1 MGFGF
6 PFFTCKNQNCT
17 KNQSVWLFRLYFGVF
32 SCHRFYITFKST
44 ALWKLSDIKIL
55 PNYSFSREIRGL
67 SDMNFITAWNLTGI
81 IETWYKW
88 LNWLNYFYF
97 FIFMRR
103 GSGGGG
109 GGGGRFTHCSDWLYA
124 FPAIIPRCC
133 TNVNSF
139 FLRTTKLELN

>member
-103 GSGGGG
+103 ESGGRGGGG
-109 GGGGRFTHCSDWLYA
+109 LHIVLIDCMLFQPSFLDVVRMST
-124 FPAIIPRCC
+124 
-133 TNVNSF
+133 VSF
-139 FLRTTKLELN
+139 FEQLNSN

>member
-103 GSGGGG
+103 GSPPPPPGLHIVLIDCMLFQPSFLDVV
-109 GGGGRFTHCSDWLYA
+109 RMST
-124 FPAIIPRCC
+124 
-133 TNVNSF
+133 VSF
-139 FLRTTKLELN
+139 FEQLNSN